1 MTKAVAFMKGLSGF
15 FKGKASLYYAVAP
28 DSARAFSSEVDTGS
42 REENAA
48 NQKAGARLIRAEKAP
63 EHAPGKNGF
72 WFSESIMLT
81 TIIVRRAGA
90 ADRSA
95 VVT

>member
-1 MTKAVAFMKGLSGF
+1 LRLT
-15 FKGKASLYYAVAP
+15 AP
-28 DSARAFSSEVDTGS
+28 EHFRAKWDTSS

-48 NQKAGARLIRAEKAP
+48 NQKAGACLIRAGKAP
-63 EHAPGKNGF
+63 EHAPGKDGF
-72 WFSESIMLT
+72 WFSESIMLA

-90 ADRSA
+90 ADRST